1 MSFPRIPGSATLVYE
16 VDLISLEEE
25 VVYIYMYIYLAVT
38 HTHTPVTPLNPP
50 SPHLCPPPL
59 PPPLPPTPHP
69 TPAPHPRTP
78 GGAMDAQL

>member
-38 HTHTPVTPLNPP
+38 HTHTPVTPL
-50 SPHLCPPPL
+50 
-59 PPPLPPTPHP
+59 
-69 TPAPHPRTP
+69 
-78 GGAMDAQL
+78 